1 MKKTFRV
8 VGLMS
13 GTSLDGLDIA
23 YCEFTQNAGGWT
35 FASGPGLTISY
46 DNSLKEQLQNA
57 RSYTGEDLSKLH
69 VNYGKWIGTQVK
81 NFMNENK
88 LEVDFISSHGHTV
101 FHQPEIGLTLQIG
114 DLNHIASATQKTTIG
129 DFRTLDVALGGQGA
143 PLVPIGDELLFA
155 QYDNCLNLGGI
166 ANVSFSKEGK
176 RMAFDIC
183 PVNIVLNVLA
193 EHFGKPYD
201 DGGKISAEGKVDAEL
216 LNRLLS
222 VEFNKL
228 SAPKSLG
235 IEYIEK
241 QYFPILKASTLSV
254 NDQMRTFVEYIAQSI
269 VANVKPGSLLV
280 TGGGAKNSFLIERI
294 KHNFKNG
301 EVVVPENAVIDF
313 KEAIIFA
320 FLGVLRYMN
329 LPNCLSSVTGAKKD
343 CSGGVIV
350 QP

>member
-1 MKKTFRV
+1 MKELRV
-8 VGLMS
+8 IGLMS

-23 YCEFTQNAGGWT
+23 YCEFTQNGGKWT
-35 FASGPGLTISY
+35 FKSGPGVTISY

-57 RSYTGEDLSKLH
+57 RSYTGYELSRLH
-69 VNYGKWIGTQVK
+69 VDYGKWTGLQVK
-81 NFMNENK
+81 NFIAQHK
-88 LEVDFISSHGHTV
+88 LQVDFISSHGHTV

-129 DFRTLDVALGGQGA
+129 DFRTLDVAMGGQGA

-166 ANVSFSKEGK
+166 ANVSFNNDGK
-176 RMAFDIC
+176 RKAFDIC
-183 PVNIVLNVLA
+183 PVNIVLNALA
-193 EHFGKPYD
+193 AHFGKAYD

-216 LNRLLS
+216 LKLLNA
-222 VEFNKL
+222 VEFNL
-228 SAPKSLG
+228 LPAPKSLG

-241 QYFPILKASTLSV
+241 EYFPILKSSTLSV
-254 NDQMRTFVEYIAQSI
+254 QDQMCTFVEYIAQSI
-269 VANVKPGSLLV
+269 VSNVKPGSLLV

-301 EVVVPENAVIDF
+301 EVVVPEVAVIDF

-320 FLGVLRYMN
+320 FLGVLRYLN
-329 LPNCLSSVTGAKKD
+329 LPNCLASVTGAKKD

-350 QP
+350 QLE

>member
-1 MKKTFRV
+1 VEKTFRV
-8 VGLMS
+8 IGLMS

-23 YCEFTQNAGGWT
+23 YCEFTQNPDKWT
-35 FASGPGLTISY
+35 FKSGPGVTISY

-69 VNYGKWIGTQVK
+69 VNFGKWMGTQVK
-81 NFMNENK
+81 NFIAENK

-143 PLVPIGDELLFA
+143 PLVPIGDELLFS

-166 ANVSFSKEGK
+166 ANVSFNKKGK
-176 RMAFDIC
+176 RIAFDIC
-183 PVNIVLNVLA
+183 PVNIVLNALA
-193 EHFGKPYD
+193 AHFGKAYD
-201 DGGKISAEGKVDAEL
+201 DGGKISSEGKIDTEL
-216 LNRLLS
+216 LKLLNA
-222 VEFNKL
+222 VEFNQL

-241 QYFPILKASTLSV
+241 EYFPILKASVLSEQ
-254 NDQMRTFVEYIAQSI
+254 DQMRTFVEYIAQSI
-269 VANVKPGSLLV
+269 VANIKPGSLLV
-280 TGGGAKNSFLIERI
+280 TGGGAKNSFLIERV
-294 KHNFKNG
+294 KANFKNG
-301 EVVVPENAVIDF
+301 EVVVPEVAVIDF

-320 FLGVLRYMN
+320 FLGVLRHLN
-329 LPNCLSSVTGAKKD
+329 LPNCLSSVTGAKHD
-343 CSGGVIV
+343 CRGGVVVI
-350 QP
+350 P